1 MARATP
7 HTDVPSLSIFAAQHC
22 TSSNKTFC
30 GGQSNNNSNYAT
42 SRIELME
49 KQGTTNPNNVAH
61 GEQQAGALPASIA
74 CASRLVAL
82 SEVD

>member
-1 MARATP
+1 
-7 HTDVPSLSIFAAQHC
+7 
-22 TSSNKTFC
+22 
-30 GGQSNNNSNYAT
+30 
-42 SRIELME
+42 ME
-49 KQGTTNPNNVAH
+49 KQGTTDPNNVAH